1 MMMQNCLN
9 CLFWNAFSQD
19 CHGNVC
25 STSERLSARLSMDL
39 TATQSLLTTKKRLM
53 SLCPL
58 PESFAIEQKSRQRY
72 LTLQFSSLFRKNLY
86 LSGLCPKEPIFDHT
100 STTSTISDALSADLR
115 KRGMKFV
122 GSTTIHAFL
131 QSIGVFNSH
140 ALDCYLYQGK

>member
-1 MMMQNCLN
+1 MRNGDSRFMMMQNCLN
-9 CLFWNAFSQD
+9 CLFWNAFRQD

-72 LTLQFSSLFRKNLY
+72 LTLQFSSLFRKNLVR
-86 LSGLCPKEPIFDHT
+86 LMHIFQACVPKSLF
-100 STTSTISDALSADLR
+100 STIRPQPPQFQMPCQPTCVNGA
-115 KRGMKFV
+115 
-122 GSTTIHAFL
+122 
-131 QSIGVFNSH
+131 
-140 ALDCYLYQGK
+140 